1 MSKPKQKYQVS
12 MSLGYSTIVEAVDMV
27 DAIEI
32 AANKPCASGGEWG
45 EGVWDSDT
53 IDVEHLNRARVAVAA
68 PETLGEAI
76 ARAEAEV
83 GVGTFEWNGHR
94 ITNPFMDD
102 TGRFPVTP
110 AHYGFEIT
118 NTGGGCT
125 AWVRDEAPGV
135 ELWVS
140 GLDSDAATCDC
151 RGWII
156 GLYYTAENLDDAAM
170 GNDEME
176 PIWCVT
182 VPVGG
187 ERKIDISDPDPRPHL
202 DRQDDVVWLQSRI
215 HELERKIDQME
226 RVQLQTEEVLRDY
239 QDADAQAYADRTQ
252 S

>member
-1 MSKPKQKYQVS
+1 MSNH
-12 MSLGYSTIVEAVDMV
+12 T
-27 DAIEI
+27 
-32 AANKPCASGGEWG
+32 
-45 EGVWDSDT
+45 
-53 IDVEHLNRARVAVAA
+53 

-118 NTGGGCT
+118 HTGGGCE
-125 AWVRDEAPGV
+125 AWVRDEGPGV

-156 GLYYTAENLDDAAM
+156 GLYYM
-170 GNDEME
+170 GNDEQE

-182 VPVGG
+182 VPVDTVAVVDG
-187 ERKIDISDPDPRPHL
+187 ERKIDIADPDPRPEPEP
-202 DRQDDVVWLQSRI
+202 DDNSPTVTGVDTYGYDPDPRPQGEEEPDANARLI
-215 HELERKIDQME
+215 AAAPELLEAAQLFLASMADEDSGETAQMALE
-226 RVQLQTEEVLRDY
+226 AAIAKAV
-239 QDADAQAYADRTQ
+239 A
-252 S
+252 